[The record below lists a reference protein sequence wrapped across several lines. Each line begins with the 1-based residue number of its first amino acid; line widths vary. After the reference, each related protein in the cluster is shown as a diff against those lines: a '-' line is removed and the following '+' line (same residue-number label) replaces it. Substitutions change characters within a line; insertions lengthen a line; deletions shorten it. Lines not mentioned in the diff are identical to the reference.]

1 LFWKILTITIIIA
14 VFVCFFVRRGE
25 RIINGGKKAKRDKKL
40 FL

>member
-1 LFWKILTITIIIA
+1 LFWKILTITIIA